1 MQFLLDTD
9 TLALY
14 IFHGLSPSSKQN
26 QNKKR
31 YYLLFKELGLMLKSS
46 TL

>member
-31 YYLLFKELGLMLKSS
+31 YLLFKELGLMLKSS